1 MSLANGRARAP
12 AAACR
17 LRAGAGVLPMA
28 AVLVALV
35 LLAWICLFQ
44 GIERLYPIDKTE
56 ALQLA
61 LADSIAMHGDW
72 VTPTIDGRP
81 YFDKPPLPYWIGAWL
96 LHLAPHAVWLPR
108 VAAAVTGCLGMAAT
122 AGLAYWGPDHEAE
135 METSRSM
142 SSLGFGVTAASILA
156 LTPAYFLFSRVA
168 VHDIYLTVSI
178 AVVLAL
184 VFLLSRASAVSTRI
198 QILSGGLIG
207 LALGVGVLAKGLL
220 SLALPVLVAGLYLA
234 VADRSA
240 RRPFTG
246 RFGLALLLGLA
257 LVTLPWH
264 LAAWQAHGHLFV
276 EKYLMRSH
284 VRRFATELDHH
295 TGPWFFYLLAYP
307 ALTFPWGIPA
317 AVAWIERHG
326 SNPRLWLRRARHE
339 PLLLFCAIWIVVTVG
354 LLSLAST
361 KLPHYILSALPPTA
375 ILAASYFWP
384 SRQAPSAGAGL
395 SRLLLLLTSGVL
407 LLAALLLRWSPA
419 LLIPVSQKTPDF
431 SLALRAQLG
440 GGSTLAGLSLL
451 AAAALWAVWCSQH
464 HRASLAAL
472 WMVCTLCFL
481 LFQAPPLM
489 QAYRHTIQDPRL
501 ALAQRAL
508 QERRT
513 DEPLQVF
520 GQAWYSIKILSH
532 GRAEILS
539 RGKAFGEAH
548 QVAVARACGRP
559 GLLLGPVRSIET
571 LIKSCGSGSAAVLH
585 QDRRAR
591 LILVRWQ
598 PFPASKS

>member
-1 MSLANGRARAP
+1 M
-12 AAACR
+12 
-17 LRAGAGVLPMA
+17 
-28 AVLVALV
+28 
-35 LLAWICLFQ
+35 
-44 GIERLYPIDKTE
+44 E
-56 ALQLA
+56 A
-61 LADSIAMHGDW
+61 S
-72 VTPTIDGRP
+72 RP
-81 YFDKPPLPYWIGAWL
+81 L
-96 LHLAPHAVWLPR
+96 
-108 VAAAVTGCLGMAAT
+108 
-122 AGLAYWGPDHEAE
+122 
-135 METSRSM
+135 

-156 LTPAYFLFSRVA
+156 LSPAYFLFSRTA

-178 AVVLAL
+178 AVALVL

-220 SLALPVLVAGLYLA
+220 SLGLPVLVAGLYLA

-246 RFGLALLLGLA
+246 RFGLALLLGLVVVA
-257 LVTLPWH
+257 LPWH
-264 LAAWQAHGHLFV
+264 LAAWHAHGYAFI
-276 EKYLMRSH
+276 ENYLMRSH
-284 VRRFATELDHH
+284 VRRFTTELDDHA
-295 TGPWFFYLLAYP
+295 GPWFFYLLAYP

-317 AVAWIERHG
+317 AAAWTEQHG

-339 PLLLFCAIWIVVTVG
+339 PLLLFCSIWIVVTVG

-419 LLIPVSQKTPDF
+419 LLIPISQKTPDF

-440 GGSTLAGLSLL
+440 GASMLAGLSLL
-451 AAAALWAVWCSQH
+451 SAAGLWAAWSSQRPRVH
-464 HRASLAAL
+464 LGLLWAACIL
-472 WMVCTLCFL
+472 GLL

-501 ALAQRAL
+501 ALAERAL

-559 GLLLGPVRSIET
+559 GLLLGPIRSLET
-571 LIKSCGSGSAAVLH
+571 LIRSCGSGSATVLH

-598 PFPASKS
+598 PFPALQI